1 MMKLSEEDG
10 KSLIKIARSSISAA
24 LQGKGP
30 EIEEGLKKKY
40 SEKQGG
46 FVTLTIDGELRGCI
60 GYTEPIFPLWECI
73 ANAAKAA
80 ALEDPRFAPLS
91 EEEFKNIKIEISVLT
106 APELIEVKRPA
117 DYAKKIE
124 IGKHGLIV
132 DKDGQKGLLLPQVFT
147 EYKTGWERALEM
159 TCQKAF
165 LDHDAWKD
173 KNCDIYRFSA
183 EIFSEAKKA

>member
-1 MMKLSEEDG
+1 MKLSEEDG
-10 KSLIKIARSSISAA
+10 KSLIDIAKSSISAA
-24 LQGKGP
+24 LQGKEP

-60 GYTEPIFPLWECI
+60 GYTEPIFPLWETI
-73 ANAAKAA
+73 ANTAKAA
-80 ALEDPRFAPLS
+80 ALEDPRFAPLT
-91 EEEFKNIKIEISVLT
+91 EKEFGKIKVEISALT
-106 APELIEVKRPA
+106 VPELIEVKRPA

-132 DKDGQKGLLLPQVFT
+132 DKEGKKGLLLPQVFT
-147 EYKTGWERALEM
+147 EYKVDWERALEM

-173 KNCDIYRFSA
+173 KNCNVYKFSA
-183 EIFSEAKKA
+183 EIFSEAKKV